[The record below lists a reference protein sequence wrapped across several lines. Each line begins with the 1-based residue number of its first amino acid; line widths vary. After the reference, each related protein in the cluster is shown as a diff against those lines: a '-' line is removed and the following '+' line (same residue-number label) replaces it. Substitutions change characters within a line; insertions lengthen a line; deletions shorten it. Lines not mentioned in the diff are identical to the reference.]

1 MSILAWIALGLLG
14 GSVAGWLWGGRGRV
28 LLGDAV
34 VGVLGAILGGFMAS
48 VMLGLDVTGIDLTSL
63 LVAAL
68 GAALLIVILHA
79 LPATRVF
86 E

>member
-1 MSILAWIALGLLG
+1 MSILAWIVLGLVG
-14 GSVAGWLWGGRGRV
+14 GGVAGWLWGGRGRV

-48 VMLGLDVTGIDLTSL
+48 VMLGLDISDIDLTSL
-63 LVAAL
+63 LVAAI

-79 LPATRVF
+79 LPATQIF

>member
-1 MSILAWIALGLLG
+1 VSILAWIALGLVG
-14 GSVAGWLWGGRGRV
+14 GGVAGWLWGGRGRV

-48 VMLGLDVTGIDLTSL
+48 VMLGLDITGIDVTSV

-68 GAALLIVILHA
+68 GAALLIVVLHA
-79 LPATRVF
+79 LPATQIF